1 MFKKIRLFFQ
11 IRKFYKLFGSV
22 VGANFIT
29 KLSDI
34 TTDNLGDVQYDINE
48 VLYEDEY
55 GTYSG
60 LTELYNNI
68 ETIKETTQ
76 NA

>member
-1 MFKKIRLFFQ
+1 MLKKIYLFFK

-29 KLSDI
+29 KLSDV
-34 TTDNLGDVQYDINE
+34 TTDNLCDVQYDINE
-48 VLYEDEY
+48 VLYEDEF

-60 LTELYNNI
+60 LTELYDNI
-68 ETIKETTQ
+68 ETLKEKAQ
-76 NA
+76 